1 MSRQIYLEYNK
12 EGCTKAAVRDCGV
25 LTELYDIH
33 RSSGLI
39 GNIYAAQVSEYNES
53 LDACFINLGT
63 GKNCIKGYLKSG
75 AYKKGDFVLVRLERP
90 GTGNKVCMCTDR
102 VSIPA
107 DCLILLLNDPGA
119 GIHISRKISD
129 NTRRTQLTKLAKEL
143 LSGCDIPEVSGLI
156 FRTMAASSDE
166 AGIRKSFEGLMDKA
180 KYILNKYSEIRATGN
195 PARIFKTNPLYAV
208 ANAFS
213 ASTVSDVYYNTP
225 AARAEFAEIIGNIS
239 GEYHLVNA
247 KTLADYGIDQEYSSA
262 SGHSVKLPSG
272 GNIVIDPT
280 EAATVIDV
288 NSASGCSR
296 KPNKNLILDTNLEA
310 AAEIMR
316 QLRLR
321 NIGGIVLIDFINM
334 KNPEEEA
341 AVLKV
346 LKEKA
351 LLDPSLVNIEGFTRL
366 KILELTRKRLS

>member
-12 EGCTKAAVRDCGV
+12 DGCVKAAVRDSGV
-25 LTELYDIH
+25 LTELYDID

-39 GNIYAAQVSEYNES
+39 GNIYAARVSEYNES
-53 LDACFINLGT
+53 LDACFIELGT
-63 GKNCIKGYLKSG
+63 GRNSVKGYLKSG

-90 GTGNKVCMCTDR
+90 GTDRKVCMCTDK
-102 VSIPA
+102 VSIPS

-119 GIHISRKISD
+119 RVHISRKITD
-129 NTRRTQLTKLAKEL
+129 PERRARLTAVANGLMSE
-143 LSGCDIPEVSGLI
+143 CTIPQVSGLI
-156 FRTMAASSDE
+156 IRTMAAE
-166 AGIRKSFEGLMDKA
+166 ADDSAIRRSFEGLTEKA
-180 KYILNKYSEIRATGN
+180 ADILAKFEGCRKNGN
-195 PARIFKTNPLYAV
+195 PARLFKTNPLYAV
-208 ANAFS
+208 ANAFA

-225 AARAEFAEIIGNIS
+225 GAREEFSSIIGSIS
-239 GEYHLVNA
+239 GNYHLVNSA
-247 KTLADYGIDQEYSSA
+247 TLACFGIDREYSSV

-272 GNIVIDPT
+272 GNIVIDT
-280 EAATVIDV
+280 VEAATVIDV
-288 NSASGCSR
+288 NSASGSAK
-296 KPNKNLILDTNLEA
+296 KPNPNLILDTNLEA

-334 KNPEEEA
+334 KTREEEA

-351 LLDPSLVNIEGFTRL
+351 LLDPSQVNIEGFTRL
-366 KILELTRKRLS
+366 KIMELTRKRLS